1 MRLALQQSAV
11 PFRVLIVLLLI
22 SCFPSL
28 GSASTIRPA
37 PDRIDAVVGQP
48 IVLRLAV
55 EKSSALLSELTVKLD
70 DARTIACPLFWV
82 GAEARPDAL
91 PGWTAAPTIT
101 IAIPRRQAVLMRAED
116 RPPGAWY
123 TRVDIPLD
131 AVGQG
136 LWIDGQR
143 YELNWLP
150 DPERARLEA
159 TSIAY
164 DRFFAAALTNE
175 ELNAPAVHDAIE
187 HLAMSPFTR
196 WHARLI
202 LDGLDPSERYQPI
215 VAPRPDGYLSEL
227 REEVVNTTE
236 AERFLESIAH
246 QREIRWQIILGR
258 IWLIDQALAERLKRA
273 LARTIRFEDT
283 QLPFWAS
290 DQSALDELAHD
301 LLSPWVDDE
310 LRAKRARAWLD
321 AQPRAAVWVIDDLGG
336 YQPETGKF
344 APTLGVVSLPP
355 ERGKSLVRIDASGM
369 QTILE
374 TVNDT
379 QMRPLTL
386 STPPAETVSGQT
398 IVPVQEIRVRVGYAE
413 MTRPSV
419 AAPFDARPPGVRLGP
434 LHRDWS
440 MPALTIKNPSA
451 ESPAPIRRST
461 AGMLHRTAPPD
472 ERDARKGWSL
482 YLECATDDPGNA
494 DDIVTLWI
502 GPYAAPRAAW
512 TIHADGRVALLGGSM
527 LSIGIPSVRV
537 LEQSDRW
544 TAQIEIPPEA
554 IPDDL
559 LLAIGLERNDPDGF
573 HSAWPRRMF
582 PGQHEPAR
590 LMIDLSTWDGFRALP

>member
-1 MRLALQQSAV
+1 MRVDLQQSAV
-11 PFRVLIVLLLI
+11 PFRVLIFMLLLI
-22 SCFPSL
+22 GSL
-28 GSASTIRPA
+28 SPRAAASIRPA
-37 PDRIDAVVGQP
+37 ADRIDAVVGQP
-48 IVLRLAV
+48 IVIRLVV
-55 EKSSALLSELTVKLD
+55 EKKTPLLDDLTVKLD
-70 DARTIACPLFWV
+70 DARTIECPLFWV

-91 PGWTAAPTIT
+91 PGWTAAPPIT
-101 IAIPRRQAVLMRAED
+101 IAIERREAVTMRD
-116 RPPGAWY
+116 VQRPPGGWF

-150 DPERARLEA
+150 DPERARLES
-159 TSIAY
+159 TGNAY
-164 DRFFAAALTNE
+164 ERFFAPALTSE
-175 ELNAPAVHDAIE
+175 QLNAPAVHDAIE

-202 LDGLDPSERYQPI
+202 LDGLDPSERYQPL
-215 VAPRPDGYLSEL
+215 VAPRPEGYLSEL
-227 REEVVNTTE
+227 RDEVVNATE
-236 AERFLESIAH
+236 SERFIESIAH

-258 IWLIDQALAERLKRA
+258 IWLIDQALGERLKRA
-273 LARTIRFEDT
+273 LSRTIQFEET
-283 QLPFWAS
+283 RLPFWAS

-336 YQPETGKF
+336 FQPETGKF
-344 APTLGVVSLPP
+344 APTLGVVSLPS
-355 ERGKSLVRIDASGM
+355 ERGKSLVRVDASGM

-379 QMRPLTL
+379 ELHSITL

-419 AAPFDARPPGVRLGP
+419 SAPFDARPPGVRLGP

-440 MPALTIKNPSA
+440 MSALSIKNPSA

-482 YLECATDDPGNA
+482 YLECASDDPGNA
-494 DDIVTLWI
+494 DDLVTLWI
-502 GPYAAPRAAW
+502 GPYTAPRAAW
-512 TIHADGRVALLGGSM
+512 TIHADGRVALLAGSM

-537 LEQSDRW
+537 LKQNDRW
-544 TAQIEIPPEA
+544 TAQIEIPSEA

-559 LLAIGLERNDPDGF
+559 LLAIGIERSDQDGF

-582 PGQHEPAR
+582 PGQREPAR
-590 LMIDLSTWDGFRALP
+590 LMIDLSTWDGFRSLP